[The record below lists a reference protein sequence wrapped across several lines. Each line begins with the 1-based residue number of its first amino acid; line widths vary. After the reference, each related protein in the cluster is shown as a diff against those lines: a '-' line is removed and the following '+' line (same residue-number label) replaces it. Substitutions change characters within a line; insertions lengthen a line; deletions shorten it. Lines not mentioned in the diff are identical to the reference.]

1 MHDILNDLDGDS
13 DLNVSSVDVYVN
25 PPGDGTNSDEDD
37 ANDEMMDGLTL
48 NNLPGRQLNAAA
60 EAVVRLRDG
69 ENRRCCE
76 YFFF

>member
-1 MHDILNDLDGDS
+1 M
-13 DLNVSSVDVYVN
+13 N

-69 ENRRCCE
+69 TTARIGDVVSTL
-76 YFFF
+76 FF

>member
-1 MHDILNDLDGDS
+1 M
-13 DLNVSSVDVYVN
+13 N

-69 ENRRCCE
+69 TICTIFSCSNVSIS
-76 YFFF
+76 YFHYITAD